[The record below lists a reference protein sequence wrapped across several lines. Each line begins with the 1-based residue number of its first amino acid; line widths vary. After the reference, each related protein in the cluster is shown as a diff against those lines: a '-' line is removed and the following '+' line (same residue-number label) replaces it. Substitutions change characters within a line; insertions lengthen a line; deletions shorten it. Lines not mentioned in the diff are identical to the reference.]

1 MPKCQYGRARSQ
13 DRQTD
18 VHACTATK
26 QTRPGHNT
34 TVRPRSRLSASSH
47 ILLLPSSLPPGP
59 SLFQNHRTWPPHT
72 AERAPCC
79 QCLSLLLPR
88 TKAHSVAIAIPDQ
101 RQRPLKRETERER
114 ERSQLRLSRARSWS
128 RGLVPCPAQFQ
139 FQGYRSR
146 ISSREQPSKQLR
158 SMRPPPPPLPS
169 LRSSA
174 LVLVLLLLLAA
185 CSSPA
190 SGRAVPS
197 PPETASVAPAPPP
210 VGRLPVGVSC
220 ELSSLLTSPAV
231 SPLHLQ

>member
-1 MPKCQYGRARSQ
+1 MPKRQYGRARSQ

-47 ILLLPSSLPPGP
+47 ILLLPSSLSPGP
-59 SLFQNHRTWPPHT
+59 SLFHNHRTWPPHT
-72 AERAPCC
+72 PERAPCC

-88 TKAHSVAIAIPDQ
+88 TAERKRPAAQLFCTAHSVAIAIAIPDQ
-101 RQRPLKRETERER
+101 RQRPLKEREK

-146 ISSREQPSKQLR
+146 ISSREPTQ
-158 SMRPPPPPLPS
+158 
-169 LRSSA
+169 
-174 LVLVLLLLLAA
+174 
-185 CSSPA
+185 
-190 SGRAVPS
+190 
-197 PPETASVAPAPPP
+197 
-210 VGRLPVGVSC
+210 
-220 ELSSLLTSPAV
+220 
-231 SPLHLQ
+231 